1 MRYLE
6 VRRHSFTKKG
16 DGRGRGSHLSRAGVE
31 AARAV
36 GAELGPVAYVAVS
49 ESPRTLETAIAMGV
63 AVDDLLPLGAGYS
76 TPEVAHHDQWNWT
89 TPYARYRAGWGPPF
103 SPLDGV

>member
-1 MRYLE
+1 
-6 VRRHSFTKKG
+6 
-16 DGRGRGSHLSRAGVE
+16 
-31 AARAV
+31 
-36 GAELGPVAYVAVS
+36 
-49 ESPRTLETAIAMGV
+49 MGV

-103 SPLDGV
+103 SPLDGVRLAFDAARWALVEFHRYGP